1 MYLLP
6 EKFRERMKNLLPE
19 NERED
24 FFAVYEKEGFE
35 KGLLINSLK
44 ITAEEFEKITPL
56 FLDGVVPWAK
66 NARFVKDEKVGGDP
80 YHAAGLYYM
89 QEPSA
94 SFVAPQAE
102 AEESI
107 TIQKW
112 VSFSNTSDAS
122 MQTVMQEMHSAY
134 SPRQARKR

>member
-35 KGLLINSLK
+35 KGLLINTLK

-56 FLDGVVPWAK
+56 F
-66 NARFVKDEKVGGDP
+66 
-80 YHAAGLYYM
+80 
-89 QEPSA
+89 
-94 SFVAPQAE
+94 
-102 AEESI
+102 
-107 TIQKW
+107 
-112 VSFSNTSDAS
+112 
-122 MQTVMQEMHSAY
+122 
-134 SPRQARKR
+134 